1 MEGDDAVARQNESSG
16 EKKWSIEEERLDV
29 LEPFLQTLAAE
40 LELEGVLKKDKE
52 GRFCISLTP
61 ELLIF
66 AKEEEERVLLSA
78 HIAPLPTTRQEEV
91 VILLMKANF
100 LGQGTGGAAIG
111 LEEDE
116 KFLTLSAALTYDMN
130 YKLFKLALEHFA
142 NFLAYWQGELTSL
155 GTKTS

>member
-1 MEGDDAVARQNESSG
+1 M
-16 EKKWSIEEERLDV
+16 

-40 LELEGVLKKDKE
+40 LELERVPEKDKE
-52 GRFCISLTP
+52 GRFCISLNP

-66 AKEEEERVLLSA
+66 AREEEERVLLSA
-78 HIAPLPTTRQEEV
+78 RIAPLPATRQEEV
-91 VILLMKANF
+91 VSFLMKANF

-116 KFLTLSAALTYDMN
+116 KFLTLSMALTYDMN

-142 NFLAYWQGELTSL
+142 NFLAYWQEELVAL
-155 GTKTS
+155 GTKTP